1 MLFPFKLLPF
11 SLPFSLWPLFGVITG
26 IICFELNYLIHIFSL
41 ISLCFLLF
49 VLIKKNISFGLIL
62 FICGAVLGATRIA
75 FLKKNYSYPSFN
87 LAQAS
92 LHVKEIIKTGNA
104 HWPYRITLRKAAY
117 PYHSFFLFC
126 KRKPESKIED
136 LISCPNLYLTQP
148 KDSDFLRYLFK
159 EGSAGTIFAQ
169 EFCPILINSKKYS
182 FARWAHNKRE
192 AVISS
197 LKQKLSRPTFSFFC
211 SLFIGDKKQINYLTE
226 KHKPLFKQW
235 GISHHMA
242 RSGVHLIIFIILW
255 QLLLSLLPFS
265 FIQKH
270 SFLFILCLFY
280 FLLTPA
286 SISFIRA
293 FFLFVFYKICIFC
306 SWQIHAVHLLCLVAL
321 GTLVYNPFQLFF
333 LDFQLSFFLTFC
345 LSWVSHLNRQR
356 QTLF

>member
-126 KRKPESKIED
+126 KQASSEEENASPDPQRKASLSPLNPLSPRTCT
-136 LISCPNLYLTQP
+136 L
-148 KDSDFLRYLFK
+148 
-159 EGSAGTIFAQ
+159 SA
-169 EFCPILINSKKYS
+169 
-182 FARWAHNKRE
+182 R
-192 AVISS
+192 SS
-197 LKQKLSRPTFSFFC
+197 LAASR
-211 SLFIGDKKQINYLTE
+211 
-226 KHKPLFKQW
+226 
-235 GISHHMA
+235 
-242 RSGVHLIIFIILW
+242 
-255 QLLLSLLPFS
+255 
-265 FIQKH
+265 
-270 SFLFILCLFY
+270 
-280 FLLTPA
+280 
-286 SISFIRA
+286 
-293 FFLFVFYKICIFC
+293 
-306 SWQIHAVHLLCLVAL
+306 AL
-321 GTLVYNPFQLFF
+321 
-333 LDFQLSFFLTFC
+333 
-345 LSWVSHLNRQR
+345 
-356 QTLF
+356 